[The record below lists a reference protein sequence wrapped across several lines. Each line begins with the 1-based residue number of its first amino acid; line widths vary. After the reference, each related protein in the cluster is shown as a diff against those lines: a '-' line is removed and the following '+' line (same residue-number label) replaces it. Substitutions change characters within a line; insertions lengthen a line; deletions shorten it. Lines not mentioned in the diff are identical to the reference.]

1 MHYTFRYS
9 TLIKALTA
17 LGLLT
22 LGLLLYLL
30 CAEEHSISFARIVY
44 AVGVVLLLYP
54 PLSMPLSLTDDGEE
68 VVLRRLLWTTRY
80 SRSVYDITV
89 EHSKVPEQALR
100 VFGSGGYF
108 GFSGLFYKSGVG
120 FFRLLMTESTSHY
133 LRIQRKG
140 GSWPLYI
147 AYRPYK
153 P

>member
-9 TLIKALTA
+9 TLVKALTA

-22 LGLLLYLL
+22 LGLLLYLWY
-30 CAEEHSISFARIVY
+30 AEENWTSFVRIVY
-44 AVGVVLLLYP
+44 VVGVVLLLYP

-80 SRSVYDITV
+80 SRSVYDIT
-89 EHSKVPEQALR
+89 EERSEAPEKALR

-108 GFSGLFYKSGVG
+108 GFSGLFYKSGLG
-120 FFRLLMTESTSHY
+120 FFRLLMTESTTHY

-147 AYRPYK
+147 ACRPSK

>member
-30 CAEEHSISFARIVY
+30 YIAEDLSSFSSIVY
-44 AVGVVLLLYP
+44 MVGVVLLLYP
-54 PLSMPLSLTDDGEE
+54 PLSMPLSLTVDGEE

-89 EHSKVPEQALR
+89 EHSKAPEQALR

-108 GFSGLFYKSGVG
+108 GFSGLFYKSGLG
-120 FFRLLMTESTSHY
+120 FFRLLMTESTTHY

-147 AYRPYK
+147 AYRPSK

>member
-30 CAEEHSISFARIVY
+30 YIAEDLSSFSSIVY
-44 AVGVVLLLYP
+44 MVGVVLLLYP
-54 PLSMPLSLTDDGEE
+54 SLSMPLSLTDDGEE

-89 EHSKVPEQALR
+89 EHSKAPEQALR

-108 GFSGLFYKSGVG
+108 GFSGLFYKSGLG
-120 FFRLLMTESTSHY
+120 FFRLLMTESTTHY

-147 AYRPYK
+147 AYRPSK

>member
-30 CAEEHSISFARIVY
+30 YIAEDLSSFSSIVY
-44 AVGVVLLLYP
+44 MVGVVLLLYP
-54 PLSMPLSLTDDGEE
+54 PLSMPLSLTDDGKEIL
-68 VVLRRLLWTTRY
+68 LRRLLWTTRY
-80 SRSVYDITV
+80 NRSVYDIT
-89 EHSKVPEQALR
+89 EERSKAPEQALR

-108 GFSGLFYKSGVG
+108 GFSGLFYKSGLG
-120 FFRLLMTESTSHY
+120 FFRLLMTESTTHY

-147 AYRPYK
+147 AYRPSK